1 MKKHGIE
8 WRILTLCVLTAM
20 TLAAC
25 AAGPNPLSGT
35 PDAKGEV
42 AGFWLGLWNGIIAP
56 IAFIISLFNKAVRIY
71 EVHNNGT
78 LYDLGFI
85 LGAMIIFGG
94 GAGGASSSRRSK
106 G

>member
-1 MKKHGIE
+1 MENLDTLRPHRNDARCVRRRTESIVRDSRRERRGR
-8 WRILTLCVLTAM
+8 RILAR
-20 TLAAC
+20 
-25 AAGPNPLSGT
+25 
-35 PDAKGEV
+35 
-42 AGFWLGLWNGIIAP
+42 LWNGIIAP